1 MDPEA
6 KREIA
11 LEIAHVLFI
20 DTVGYS
26 KLLVSE
32 QRELLDELNRV
43 VRNTNCFRA
52 AESSGQL
59 IRLPTG
65 DGMAL
70 VFLDSPEAPVQCAC
84 EISRAL
90 KGSSRLPLRMGIHS
104 GPVSRVLD
112 VNDRSNAAGAG
123 INIAQRVMSCGDA
136 RHILLSKRAAEDLVE
151 YGDWRN
157 YLHEIGECAFKH
169 GTKITLVN
177 FYDDEVGN
185 PQLPIR
191 YQEYN
196 LQAVHER
203 ERGIGFFRQYRLAL
217 LLGLMVVA
225 GVGGYLAYARHS
237 TDSQL
242 KSIPEKSIAVLPF
255 ANLSDDKQNAYFADG
270 VQDEILTALARVAD
284 LKVISRTSVMQ
295 YKIDVRRNLR
305 EIAKALGVAHVL
317 EGSVQRADGRVRV
330 SAQLIDART
339 DAHLWAEHYDR
350 ELADVFRIES
360 EVAEQIASQLKT
372 RLSPREQAAIQEP
385 PTSNVAAYDL
395 YIQAK
400 GLIESAVNVRAGENL
415 MDAAYLLEEAVAR
428 DPTFLLGHCRL
439 ASVHDLIYLASVDH
453 TAARLDAAQKEVDAA
468 LRLRPDSGEA
478 HLALAEHLYCGYL
491 DYDRAREE
499 LIIARE
505 ALPNEPRVFELT
517 GYIDRR
523 QGRWAE
529 SLHNLERALDLD
541 PRNSYYL
548 QQIARS
554 FDYQRRFA
562 EEGAILDRALAI
574 VPKDTGVPIQK
585 ALIDLESR
593 ADSKPLHSVI
603 DTVVRENPK
612 AAEGLVENWLY
623 LALCERDRDA
633 ANRALAVMPDKGYT
647 NEGFAFPKSWY
658 QALVA
663 RALGDPSTERTAFA
677 SARSEAEK
685 IVREQPHYAPALCVL
700 GMIDAGL
707 RRKSE
712 AIREGEHASELLPVS
727 KDSINGS
734 LLMQYLAVIYA
745 WSGEKDLAID
755 QLAATART
763 PSPVNYGDLQLHP
776 FWDSLRGD
784 PRFEK
789 VVASLAPT
797 GH

>member
-26 KLLVSE
+26 KLLISE

-43 VRNTNCFRA
+43 VRSTNCFRA
-52 AESSGQL
+52 AESSGHL

-70 VFLDSPEAPVQCAC
+70 VFLDSPETPVQCAC

-112 VNDRSNAAGAG
+112 VNDHSNAAGAG

-136 RHILLSKRAAEDLVE
+136 RHILLSRRAADDLVE

-157 YLHEIGECAFKH
+157 YLHEIGECTFKH

-177 FYDDEVGN
+177 FYNDEVGN
-185 PQLPIR
+185 PELPVR

-196 LQAVHER
+196 RQVVNER
-203 ERGIGFFRQYRLAL
+203 KAGIGFFRRYRLAL
-217 LLGLMVVA
+217 LLGLIAAA
-225 GVGGYLAYARHS
+225 GIGGYFAYLRHS
-237 TDSQL
+237 SYSEL
-242 KSIPEKSIAVLPF
+242 NLIPEKSIAVLPF
-255 ANLSDDKQNAYFADG
+255 TNLSDDKQNAYFADG

-295 YKIDVRRNLR
+295 YKINMPRNLR
-305 EIAKALGVAHVL
+305 EIAQALGVAHVL
-317 EGSVQRADGRVRV
+317 EGSVQRAGGRVRV
-330 SAQLIDART
+330 NAQLIDART

-360 EVAEQIASQLKT
+360 EVAEQITSQLKT
-372 RLSPREQAAIQEP
+372 RLSPREQAAIQQP
-385 PTSNVAAYDL
+385 PTSNVAAHDL

-400 GLIESAVNVRAGENL
+400 GLIESAVNVRAAENL
-415 MDAAYLLEEAVAR
+415 MDAARLLEDAIAR
-428 DPTFLLGHCRL
+428 DPAFLLGHCRL
-439 ASVHDLIYLASVDH
+439 ASVHDLIYLASIDH
-453 TAARLDAAQKEVDAA
+453 TAARLDSAQKEVDAA
-468 LRLRPDSGEA
+468 LRLGPESGEA

-491 DYDRAREE
+491 DYDRAHKE

-505 ALPNEPRVFELT
+505 ALPNEPRIFELA

-523 QGRWAE
+523 QGRWTE
-529 SLHNLERALDLD
+529 SLNNLYHALDLD
-541 PRNSYYL
+541 PRNPYYL

-562 EEGAILDRALAI
+562 EEDLILDRALAI
-574 VPKDTGVPIQK
+574 VPQDTGVRIQK
-585 ALIDLESR
+585 ASIDLEAR

-603 DTVVRENPK
+603 DTIVRENPK
-612 AAEGLVENWLY
+612 AAEGLVEQWLY

-633 ANRALAVMPDKGYT
+633 ANRALTAMPDSGYT
-647 NEGFAFPKSWY
+647 NEGFAFPKAWY

-663 RALGDPSTERTAFA
+663 RTFGDHSTEGAAFA
-677 SARSEAEK
+677 TARNEAEK
-685 IVREQPHYAPALCVL
+685 TVREQPQYAQALCVL

-707 RRKSE
+707 GHKSE
-712 AIREGEHASELLPVS
+712 AIREGKHASELLPLS

-745 WSGEKDLAID
+745 WTGEKDLAVN
-755 QLAATART
+755 QLAAATRI
-763 PSPVNYGDLQLHP
+763 PSPVNYGDLHLHP
-776 FWDSLRGD
+776 FWDSLRGN
-784 PRFEK
+784 PQFEK
-789 VVASLAPT
+789 VVESLART
-797 GH
+797 GD